1 MNLWMFDKTHYVKYA
16 RVRVFSDIF
25 LAVIILHIRILSPK
39 LAKHNLTHFWPL
51 FPLYAPKNT
60 ENQRFSGVF
69 RGCKMGKLARN
80 GLN

>member
-39 LAKHNLTHFWPL
+39 LAKHNLTHFWPM
-51 FPLYAPKNT
+51 FPLYAKGFLVT
-60 ENQRFSGVF
+60 KGFLVFSGDV
-69 RGCKMGKLARN
+69 KWENWQEMG
-80 GLN
+80 